1 MSHPQEVS
9 VLLRRDLMV
18 ALGAAGLMPAA
29 VQAQGTWPTR
39 PIQMIVAFPPGGQ
52 ADVTARPVA
61 AALER
66 VFNQPVPVVNRPG
79 AGGIVG
85 SASVARAAP
94 DGYTALMAL
103 SSLAMLPESERI
115 MGRPPAYTVDQLAPI
130 ARINADPTVLL
141 VPASSPWRTV
151 QEFVADAKK
160 RPGAITFGSAGNYS
174 TLHVAMAM
182 FTGAA
187 DIDLLHVPFQGGGP
201 ALTALLAGQ
210 IDALSSGPGPA
221 VAHVKE
227 GRLRALASWGSERLK
242 GFEDVPT
249 FMELGYKDVEFY
261 IWAGVFLPLATP
273 APVQDR
279 LRQALREVCEK
290 DQGLKRAMDTAGS
303 PIAYQDGAE
312 FERFFRDDSARLVR
326 AVQRIG
332 KVE

>member
-1 MSHPQEVS
+1 

-18 ALGAAGLMPAA
+18 ALGAAGLIPAA
-29 VQAQGTWPTR
+29 AHAQGAWPTR
-39 PIQMIVAFPPGGQ
+39 PVQMVVAFPPGGQ

-66 VFNQPVPVVNRPG
+66 VFNQAVPVVNRPG

-85 SASVARAAP
+85 TASVARSAP

-115 MGRPPAYTVDQLAPI
+115 MGRTPAYTVDQLAPI

-151 QEFVADAKK
+151 EEFVADAKK
-160 RPGAITFGSAGNYS
+160 RPGAITYGSAGNYS

-187 DIDLLHVPFQGGGP
+187 DLDLLHVPFQGGGP

-221 VAHVKE
+221 VPHVKE
-227 GRLRALASWGSERLK
+227 GRLRALASWGRERLK

-261 IWAGVFLPLATP
+261 IWAGVFLPAATP
-273 APVQDR
+273 APVQER
-279 LRQALREVCEK
+279 MRQALRQVCEK
-290 DQGLKRAMDTAGS
+290 DDALKRAMEAAGS
-303 PIAYQDGAE
+303 PVAYQDGAE
-312 FERFFRDDSARLVR
+312 FERFFREDSARLVR

-332 KVE
+332 KVD